1 MSEINKSKGY
11 PNFALAIAEGRTV
24 HDAANAAGFSERTG
38 YRRLEK
44 KEWQDAI
51 QEIRVLMVEQTI
63 DFMSSNLH
71 DTLETVK
78 KLMEKADSDSVKL
91 GAAKTILQMVIAQIK
106 QLDLSRGD
114 ETPVKPEKKLDF
126 RALSNEE
133 IKLFLTLMAKMQGEN
148 EPGS

>member
-1 MSEINKSKGY
+1 MSAIHKSKGY

-24 HDAANAAGFSERTG
+24 HDASTAAGFSERTG

-44 KEWQDAI
+44 QEWQDAI
-51 QEIRVLMVEQTI
+51 QEIRVLMAEQTVN
-63 DFMSSNLH
+63 FMSSNLH

-78 KLMEKADSDSVKL
+78 KLMDKADSDSVKL

-126 RALSNEE
+126 RALTTEE
-133 IKLFLTLMAKMQGEN
+133 IKQFLALMAKLQGEN
-148 EPGS
+148 EPEY